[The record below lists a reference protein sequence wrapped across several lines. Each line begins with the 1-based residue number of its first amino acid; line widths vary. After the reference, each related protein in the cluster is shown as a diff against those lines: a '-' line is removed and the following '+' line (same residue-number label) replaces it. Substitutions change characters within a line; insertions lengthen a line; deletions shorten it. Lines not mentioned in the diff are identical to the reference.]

1 VYPLRPNK
9 IYAHEALRADPDA
22 MVRLDRFLTSMARTR
37 MDVDWYVHEEAAR
50 VSQETAAWRGDEAAP
65 QWKFSQPIVF
75 TRFACEGSHEDD
87 PVFQNRPQ
95 DVPLHNLRYIL
106 GYMPAATPHHTPE
119 MDAESCMTCWPAM
132 FLASADGCPH
142 GCVYCGAGR
151 AGKALVIALNV
162 EEYLEQGI
170 RPVLEENPWQKCFL
184 MMGSADIAALEP
196 EYGLFEDYLNL
207 LAEYE
212 DRYGYCHTNGDN
224 VDWVRDLTHR
234 ERLIAV
240 WSLCSN
246 EAAELLEPCAPSAS
260 SRIDAMARLCAMGVP
275 VRVKLKPVLPIR
287 GWRESYGRCLEELL
301 TRTSPETLG
310 FASIIW
316 MDYERLCKLF
326 PTELLDLEFVEA
338 ARLAQEEMKGNHHGP
353 FPHAKREELYRFLI
367 GEARRHSDRIPL
379 FVSTETPEMWD
390 ALQDVIGQNP
400 RKFLCG
406 CNPVQGPGPRH
417 LSSAVRASNYATNKE
432 AQSLPLHKDPV

>member
-1 VYPLRPNK
+1 
-9 IYAHEALRADPDA
+9 
-22 MVRLDRFLTSMARTR
+22 M
-37 MDVDWYVHEEAAR
+37 
-50 VSQETAAWRGDEAAP
+50 
-65 QWKFSQPIVF
+65 
-75 TRFACEGSHEDD
+75 
-87 PVFQNRPQ
+87 
-95 DVPLHNLRYIL
+95 
-106 GYMPAATPHHTPE
+106 
-119 MDAESCMTCWPAM
+119 
-132 FLASADGCPH
+132 
-142 GCVYCGAGR
+142 
-151 AGKALVIALNV
+151 VIALNV
-162 EEYLEQGI
+162 GEYLERGI
-170 RPVLEENPWQKCFL
+170 RPVLEKNPWQKCFL

-224 VDWVRDLTHR
+224 VDWTRDLTHR

-246 EAAELLEPCAPSAS
+246 EAAELLEPCEM
-260 SRIDAMARLCAMGVP
+260 DVP

-287 GWRESYGRCLEELL
+287 GWRESYSRCLEELL

-310 FASIIW
+310 FTSIIW
-316 MDYERLCKLF
+316 MDYERLCRLF
-326 PTELLDLEFVEA
+326 PTELLDPEFVEA
-338 ARLAQEEMKGNHHGP
+338 ARLGQEEMKDSRHGP

-367 GEARRHSDRIPL
+367 GEARRHDDRIPL
-379 FVSTETPEMWD
+379 FVSTETPDMWD

-417 LSSAVRASNYATNKE
+417 LSSAVSASNLQLRD
-432 AQSLPLHKDPV
+432 AQKLQLDDPITRHLPSADCPCRRCPNIQFFRNVDR